1 MTPSF
6 CSQIYKN
13 DSVNWIKTFIIY
25 VIKRLYM
32 YIAHLNFEILDQQLN
47 YSSQMMTQ
55 LVYLMDRYHK

>member
-1 MTPSF
+1 
-6 CSQIYKN
+6 
-13 DSVNWIKTFIIY
+13 
-25 VIKRLYM
+25 M